1 MFARWPAFVLS
12 PPVPVCVRA
21 RKREGELGIKR
32 ATGFSR
38 SISAQSGAAKNYT
51 ATIIAAQPVI
61 GPRLLSKSFVT
72 SREISS
78 PFLERTRRDA
88 SQKRARSNR
97 EKVARGYFPR
107 VKLYIQFAF
116 KYPST
121 GMRVFSN
128 EARSRSSLLVLGRAS
143 RNTRM
148 SRDASNRNRFEIA
161 ISISG
166 KGLTNSSSRPR
177 SRLDL

>member
-1 MFARWPAFVLS
+1 MASFCAFPS
-12 PPVPVCVRA
+12 RPCVCARA
-21 RKREGELGIKR
+21 RAKERENSVLNAPRDLAGRFPRKVAPRKITPRQL
-32 ATGFSR
+32 SR
-38 SISAQSGAAKNYT
+38 PSPLSAL
-51 ATIIAAQPVI
+51 V
-61 GPRLLSKSFVT
+61 LSKSFVT

-116 KYPST
+116 KYPPT

-128 EARSRSSLLVLGRAS
+128 EARSRGSLLVLGRAS